1 MSGRDD
7 VETSRRD
14 HRAPYTSHHP
24 VPTIQGYREE
34 REKRRAQAGV
44 DENAYQ
50 DSAPSRTE
58 QVKESAKS
66 YWQGNDYHGEPQNP
80 YQTENLNDESANDHA
95 EEQRGDRHEDQGSTG
110 KTDLNDNKERKDED
124 EVEDTSQATF
134 TEQDPKQRR
143 KQMKK
148 RKGDASEREVTDPV
162 THLPVTIH
170 DYTTEELEGAPENEP
185 PEGTQQRAD
194 TDLSAKSKD
203 MDQLR
208 KEAAEMHV
216 AHEGVEAL
224 FPPPE
229 YDSAREQLVAIYKQ
243 LTLVGVG
250 AVSVS
255 GTVLLLL
262 SNIFWAPPGGSWLTK
277 TFLLFILPSISLGL
291 GLLLTWGL
299 RDWVANKVRN
309 VWEDEVWNAEREH
322 GKEKAKTQTPESTQW
337 LNSILAAVWPLINPD
352 LFTSLADTL
361 EDVMQASLPK
371 IVRMVSIEDLGQ
383 GSEAI
388 RILGVKWLPTGA
400 ASKSVSQDGK
410 LQSGEQEQ
418 DNSDRRVSGQ
428 GEVQNGSG
436 NEQGEGQGQSEVA
449 EGMEAEEGDFVNIEV
464 AFAYRARSSG
474 KGMKNRAKNAHV
486 YLAFYLPGG
495 IKFPVWA
502 ELEGAVG
509 AVRLRLQ
516 LTPDPPFFS
525 LCTLT
530 FLGQPK
536 VDIACTPLVK
546 KGLDIMDLPILS
558 NFVQSS
564 VDAATAEYVAPK
576 SLTLDLKD
584 MLVGDDFKKDTHA
597 RGVLVVRI
605 KRAFDFKQGDPSM
618 IPFKDGSADPYVSV
632 GWAKFGKPVWSTRV
646 IESEMEPHWEETAF
660 IPVTPEELNVDE
672 NLRIQLWDSDR
683 TSADDDLGRIEVGL
697 KKLMKDE
704 ATNGRFAD
712 RTDGFKAL
720 KAGESMPGKLDWSVG
735 YFSKTR
741 VQDSQ
746 VARQDADSSVNS
758 VDQVEEKVSEESEQK
773 LRETKRDE
781 RDEVE
786 QQKAQ
791 DLKAREDELINST
804 SPPQEYPTGILSIV
818 IHQITGLELEII
830 NKRQKDKQGEAS
842 DEEEGGDDLPSSYCT
857 IILNHQ
863 KVFKTRTKPK
873 NSKPFFNAG
882 CERVIRDWRN
892 TEIHISVRDS
902 RVHEDDPLLGIVY
915 LPLSKILEKKCLVN
929 GFFPL
934 TGGIGY
940 GRARISMVFRPIQ
953 LQAPREL
960 LGWENGTLEISP
972 QAKAV
977 GDLPRDLLSCR
988 LKIRTTLDRGKMHHN
1003 TGEAHH
1009 QEGLWS
1015 TRKDRPLYLP
1025 VRKRYCSPLVVEFR
1039 SSSALLD
1046 KSPAFAVFWLKDL
1059 PDNEEKTLHL
1069 PVWKGDLKRAET
1081 NCLAE
1086 CGEKVGAIELKAKFW
1101 PGLSP
1106 YHDKAASKDDNLA
1119 DIMEVLDTAV
1129 DNDEDGFD
1137 VGNDKDREDSSSS
1150 SDSDSDSEDSHAP
1163 RVMSKLGET
1172 ANEDDGKR
1180 GPVETIKEYT
1190 SNKKQLHRTNRG
1202 LMQWKAPRT
1211 MKWMKNKIRRGEQH
1225 ITNHL
1230 HHRDRE
1236 PGVETEV

>member
-24 VPTIQGYREE
+24 
-34 REKRRAQAGV
+34 AGV

-229 YDSAREQLVAIYKQ
+229 YDSAH
-243 LTLVGVG
+243 
-250 AVSVS
+250 
-255 GTVLLLL
+255 
-262 SNIFWAPPGGSWLTK
+262 
-277 TFLLFILPSISLGL
+277 
-291 GLLLTWGL
+291 
-299 RDWVANKVRN
+299 WVANKVRN

-863 KVFKTRTKPK
+863 K
-873 NSKPFFNAG
+873 
-882 CERVIRDWRN
+882 DWRN

-972 QAKAV
+972 QAKA
-977 GDLPRDLLSCR
+977 
-988 LKIRTTLDRGKMHHN
+988 IRTTLDRGKMHHN